1 MAYIWLLILAG
12 VIIIPIISGTAKEL
26 ERRLEKSDGISESDK
41 KTGQKKEDLK
51 FAVKLLTYGVVI
63 IFIIIVIIMA
73 KFISQIIYSN

>member
-26 ERRLEKSDGISESDK
+26 ERRLEKSDGNSESDK

-51 FAVKLLTYGVVI
+51 FTVKLLTYGVVI

>member
-26 ERRLEKSDGISESDK
+26 ERRLEKSDGNSESDK

>member
-51 FAVKLLTYGVVI
+51 FTVKLLTYGVVI